1 MKNWKNNLHFVLVEP
16 KESGN
21 IGACA
26 RAIKNMDF
34 NNLCLVNPPA
44 ILGDEAGWF
53 AHNAGDILESAST
66 FDSFQDAL
74 RDKHYVI
81 GTSRRK
87 GRTRGAYIPVEEG
100 ARRIREAAE
109 SNKVAVLFGRE
120 DRGLYNEEIEDC
132 AFLMTIPASKKHPSL
147 NIAQAVMI
155 ISYELSKAGIRRGE
169 EEKRGESTS
178 LSIATPPKTVSQKE
192 LALLYKRMEKAL
204 ELLEYISPHSD
215 YHYKK
220 VMKNLKHCL
229 GRAGLTN
236 WEYNMFH
243 GICQQIERK
252 CGNSK

>member
-1 MKNWKNNLHFVLVEP
+1 MKNWKNNVHFVLVEP

-44 ILGDEAGWF
+44 VIGNEAQWF
-53 AHNAGDILESAST
+53 AHNSEDILESAAK

-74 RDKHYVI
+74 DNKHYVV
-81 GTSRRK
+81 GTSRRR
-87 GRTRGAYIPVEEG
+87 GRKRGAYIPVEEG
-100 ARRIREAAE
+100 TRRIREAAE
-109 SNKVAVLFGRE
+109 SNKVAILFGRE
-120 DRGLYNEEIEDC
+120 DRGLYNEEIEEC

-155 ISYELSKAGIRRGE
+155 ISYELSKAGINSGE
-169 EEKRGESTS
+169 TGKQGPGSS
-178 LSIATPPKTVSQKE
+178 LHIASPPKTVSQKE
-192 LALLYKRMEKAL
+192 LSLLYKRMEKAL
-204 ELLEYISPHSD
+204 ELLNYISSDSD

-220 VMKNLKHCL
+220 VMRNLKHCL

-252 CGNSK
+252 CRKNK

>member
-1 MKNWKNNLHFVLVEP
+1 MKSWKNNINFVLVEP
-16 KESGN
+16 MEAGN

-44 ILGDEAGWF
+44 IIGDEAGWF
-53 AHNAGDILESAST
+53 AHNAGDILESSTRFET
-66 FDSFQDAL
+66 FDDAL
-74 RDKHYVI
+74 LDQHYVI

-87 GRTRGAYIPVEEG
+87 GRKRGAYIPVEEG

-109 SNKVAVLFGRE
+109 SNKVAILFGRE
-120 DRGLYNEEIEDC
+120 DRGLFNEEIEEC
-132 AFLMTIPASKKHPSL
+132 AFLMTIPTSKKHPSL

-155 ISYELSKAGIRRGE
+155 ISYEISKAGINRRE
-169 EEKRGESTS
+169 AEKQGKSKS
-178 LSIATPPKTVSQKE
+178 LLMAVPPKSVSQKE

-204 ELLEYISPHSD
+204 ELLEYISPASD
-215 YHYKK
+215 YRYKK
-220 VMKNLKHCL
+220 VIRNLKHCL

-252 CGNSK
+252 CGSK